1 MKKAL
6 LALFAIATVTAAS
19 AFAADKTD
27 VPAPVVDNGVRP
39 PMERDRGPLPP
50 FPPQLP
56 PHRPVLFS
64 ATVATDTP
72 AETINKLTALIPAGQ
87 AKHYEVHVEVVPVGE
102 EPTDNSQRRSTL
114 SSVSNK
120 KTAAYRGSFCL
131 SYLQLSS

>member
-50 FPPQLP
+50 FPP
-56 PHRPVLFS
+56 HRQVLFS

-102 EPTDNSQRRSTL
+102 GTDRQ
-114 SSVSNK
+114 
-120 KTAAYRGSFCL
+120 
-131 SYLQLSS
+131 

>member
-19 AFAADKTD
+19 AFAADKND
-27 VPAPVVDNGVRP
+27 DPAPVVDNGVRP
-39 PMERDRGPLPP
+39 PMERDRGPL
-50 FPPQLP
+50 PQLP

-102 EPTDNSQRRSTL
+102 GTDRQ
-114 SSVSNK
+114 
-120 KTAAYRGSFCL
+120 
-131 SYLQLSS
+131 